1 MLGEQMAER
10 LSRGPSKGLTKE
22 ARLVT
27 ILETFERGVIGVRGS
42 AISDQEG
49 LPIANGFREPFDVVA
64 VAAMSTLTAQSSK
77 TVFDHLNFKAPRDV
91 IIEGED
97 AKVVVYKLGDGQASF
112 IALVR
117 PDTNIGLLKLEMA
130 ATARRLEEELGM
142 GSARVNQ
149 VEEIFLLTA
158 GGIMVS
164 HASRDAKHVMDR
176 DIVAGMFTAVQDFV
190 KDTFKEKG
198 GGSLEE
204 MELAHLRVRVIR
216 ARWTNLAIISTG
228 RLSDAYVRGAR
239 TALEAFEGEN
249 RATLPSWD
257 GDQDLL
263 QGVDAMLDEV
273 LHQSPN

>member
-1 MLGEQMAER
+1 MDAR
-10 LSRGPSKGLTKE
+10 VARGPSKGLTKE

-27 ILETFERGVIGVRGS
+27 ILETFERGVMGVRGS
-42 AISDQEG
+42 AIADREG
-49 LPIANGFREPFDVVA
+49 LPIANGFREAFDVVA

-97 AKVVVYKLGDGQASF
+97 AKVVVYKLGEGQASF

-130 ATARRLEEELGM
+130 ATARRLEEELGFVIPR
-142 GSARVNQ
+142 GTQ
-149 VEEIFLLTA
+149 VEEIFLLTP
-158 GGIMVS
+158 GGLMVA

-190 KDTFKEKG
+190 KDTFREKG
-198 GGSLEE
+198 GGALEE
-204 MELAHLRVRVIR
+204 MELAHLRVRVLR
-216 ARWTNLAIISTG
+216 AQWTSLAIISTG
-228 RLSDAYVRGAR
+228 RLSDRYLSAAR
-239 TALEAFEGEN
+239 VALQAFEGEN

-257 GDQDLL
+257 GDPDLL
-263 QGVDAMLDEV
+263 QGVDVMLDEV
-273 LHQSPN
+273 LHESPN